1 MKQLFFLG
9 AAAIFGATS
18 VAACPWAGGT
28 YKGNE
33 MNFRTTF
40 TVNSDCSEM
49 VFQSSGSAGFQ
60 QADTPETFTLS
71 ATDKGWVT
79 EIHGVKTTLIPNG
92 KRIEFI
98 GPGVNRRLRVY
109 R

>member
-18 VAACPWAGGT
+18 VAACPWSGGT

-40 TVNSDCSEM
+40 TVSSDCSEM
-49 VFQSSGSAGFQ
+49 VF
-60 QADTPETFTLS
+60 
-71 ATDKGWVT
+71 
-79 EIHGVKTTLIPNG
+79 
-92 KRIEFI
+92 
-98 GPGVNRRLRVY
+98 
-109 R
+109 